1 MLMRRALVI
10 QRVTG
15 LRIAPLSAISVS
27 DAVLRR
33 AAASGQRPAASGV
46 ANANTLIAIRPMPTS
61 LRLKANRP
69 RPHQGP
75 PSFSVVLR
83 HGAEM
88 DMPNG
93 RAPPGRASA
102 AASPRPRRTILTTTF
117 EVFSDAGRAKPPA
130 QPCIS
135 QANESR
141 SGFADVDVAAGYGGI
156 PGWKARHH

>member
-61 LRLKANRP
+61 EAP
-69 RPHQGP
+69 R
-75 PSFSVVLR
+75 VT
-83 HGAEM
+83 AE
-88 DMPNG
+88 
-93 RAPPGRASA
+93 
-102 AASPRPRRTILTTTF
+102 
-117 EVFSDAGRAKPPA
+117 
-130 QPCIS
+130 S
-135 QANESR
+135 QAGKLATTETRQPFS
-141 SGFADVDVAAGYGGI
+141 SGSLRMTLVLDASGPERATAFLPPRTATAVAGMARPFATISVA
-156 PGWKARHH
+156 